1 MANVNMN
8 TIPGSPLTT
17 TVEGRVISDG
27 AARVLTCLRAVRRGV
42 AADSSVDRTPPPSP
56 DPDARAFEIA
66 QEWEEINRKI
76 EARRS
81 TLRQEQQESA
91 VMVVRLAD
99 GEDSL
104 EQMLCQL
111 ERDCVNTDWAEIFS
125 RDSFGFGALRVH
137 GPSSILRKYAKLAA
151 ARRFF
156 PEIVESLVKDDQSGE
171 DRRHRVVVRL
181 TGHGDKPG
189 LMLSVVATIRR
200 HSGVFAFD
208 GNSMAIAQD
217 EFAMQF
223 VASVEGNERVESLIT
238 ALRNL
243 GPTHGITVEFAKLEP
258 AKSEK
263 PAGSC
268 VSGAIAEDCRPKKAA
283 KQSRAKRD
291 RATREKGVACV
302 PSEEPAGASC

>member
-1 MANVNMN
+1 MANINPN
-8 TIPGSPLTT
+8 TIAGTRSTKI
-17 TVEGRVISDG
+17 VEGRAVSDG
-27 AARVLTCLRAVRRGV
+27 AVRVLMCLRDVRRGV
-42 AADSSVDRTPPPSP
+42 AADSSVDKALPPSP
-56 DPDARAFEIA
+56 DPDARAFDIA

-137 GPSSILRKYAKLAA
+137 GPSSVLRKYAKLAA

-171 DRRHRVVVRL
+171 DSRHKVYVSL

-189 LMLSVVATIRR
+189 LMLSVIAAIRR
-200 HSGVFAFD
+200 HAGVFAFD
-208 GNSMAIAQD
+208 GNSRTIAQD
-217 EFAMQF
+217 GFSMRF
-223 VASVEGNERVESLIT
+223 VASVEGHERADSLTT
-238 ALRNL
+238 ALQNL
-243 GPTHGITVEFAKLEP
+243 GPTHGITVEFTRLEP
-258 AKSEK
+258 AKSK
-263 PAGSC
+263 NLAGSC
-268 VSGAIAEDCRPKKAA
+268 VSEAIARAGKSKRTA
-283 KQSRAKRD
+283 KQSKTTRD
-291 RATREKGVACV
+291 KAIREHGIGCL